1 MKAIIWIIFSFLNF
15 TYARAESIRFA
26 WSGDLGGQNVC
37 RDEKQGYPIFKQ
49 IENVKPDFFI
59 GLGDMIYADGLCK
72 PIGRYGNK
80 QIPGNFTKSFDKK
93 NFKAHWRY
101 NFTEKNFKS
110 LLNKTEYYT
119 LWDDHEIVNDFGPK
133 DQTRKHPKTNKP
145 TKLMDIGWEAYKA
158 FNQDVANKGQSKSY
172 FKLSK
177 GEHLELFFLDNRKF
191 RDHNEK
197 EDDIKNPKTMLGQE
211 QLSWFKQAVV
221 ESSATWKI
229 IVSSVPISI
238 PTGRANRRD
247 GWANYKDKTGFELEL
262 KSILDYFKQKQVK
275 NMIWITTDVHFATG
289 FEYDLGD
296 DYKFHE
302 FVVGPLS
309 AHFYPNKNMDSTFN
323 PKRLYFYA
331 PEKEPTSFNE
341 AVKWFNFGFIE
352 IDELGKLSVNIIN
365 GEGKSVFKKTLPA
378 IKNKKFSKK

>member
-1 MKAIIWIIFSFLNF
+1 MKAIIWIIFPFLIS

-37 RDEKQGYPIFKQ
+37 RDEKLGYPIFKQ

-177 GEHLELFFLDNRKF
+177 GEHLELFFLDNR
-191 RDHNEK
+191 
-197 EDDIKNPKTMLGQE
+197 
-211 QLSWFKQAVV
+211 
-221 ESSATWKI
+221 
-229 IVSSVPISI
+229 
-238 PTGRANRRD
+238 
-247 GWANYKDKTGFELEL
+247 
-262 KSILDYFKQKQVK
+262 
-275 NMIWITTDVHFATG
+275 
-289 FEYDLGD
+289 
-296 DYKFHE
+296 
-302 FVVGPLS
+302 
-309 AHFYPNKNMDSTFN
+309 
-323 PKRLYFYA
+323 
-331 PEKEPTSFNE
+331 
-341 AVKWFNFGFIE
+341 
-352 IDELGKLSVNIIN
+352 
-365 GEGKSVFKKTLPA
+365 
-378 IKNKKFSKK
+378 